1 MITAS
6 RLSQTQ
12 EYYFSRK
19 LREVRERVAAG
30 RPVINL
36 GIGSPDLPPAPE
48 VTAALQEALAHP
60 KAHQYQSYQG
70 IPELREAIAGF
81 YKNHYKVSLNPQT
94 EVLPLMGSKEG
105 IMHISMAFL
114 NPGDEVLI
122 PNPGYPTYAA
132 VARLVEANIR
142 TYDLSAADNWLPDLK
157 ALAKTDLSK
166 VKIMWVNY
174 PHMPTGATATRAC
187 FTELVAFAKEHEI
200 LLVNDNPY
208 SFILNDTP
216 ISLLEV
222 PGADQVALELN
233 SLSKTFNMAG
243 WRIGMLCGNA
253 DFIQAVLKVKSNM
266 DSGMF
271 YGLQKGA
278 IAALGMDKSWFDQ
291 LNGTYARRRE
301 WAWKIATALGG
312 EFSDSQQGLFVWVAL
327 PQGTDAEALADRL
340 LDEADLF
347 LTPGTVFG
355 SGGAGYLRISLCVS
369 LTDLEAAHRRITE
382 KKISV

>member
-1 MITAS
+1 
-6 RLSQTQ
+6 
-12 EYYFSRK
+12 
-19 LREVRERVAAG
+19 
-30 RPVINL
+30 
-36 GIGSPDLPPAPE
+36 
-48 VTAALQEALAHP
+48 
-60 KAHQYQSYQG
+60 
-70 IPELREAIAGF
+70 
-81 YKNHYKVSLNPQT
+81 
-94 EVLPLMGSKEG
+94 
-105 IMHISMAFL
+105 
-114 NPGDEVLI
+114 
-122 PNPGYPTYAA
+122 
-132 VARLVEANIR
+132 
-142 TYDLSAADNWLPDLK
+142 
-157 ALAKTDLSK
+157 
-166 VKIMWVNY
+166 MWVNY
-174 PHMPTGATATRAC
+174 PHMPTGATATRAF

-222 PGADQVALELN
+222 PGAAEVALELN

-312 EFSDSQQGLFVWVAL
+312 EFSDNQQGLFVWVAL
-327 PQGTDAEALADRL
+327 PEGTDAEALADRL